1 MAKIVKE
8 KLTIV
13 YEMSIDSETGEILET
28 KIVDKVI
35 GNKTNIKVESSDN
48 SDPTLTLDSS
58 KCYFNPAAVSLME
71 INPDDRIDIK
81 YEKGLPVIGKDEAFG
96 THNGNRVTKAFT
108 IAYRGVKNEE
118 LAKHG
123 NEFKVIPHPNKP
135 GLFILDS
142 GNKPIEELNGD
153 ENVSIE
159 EDDILDG
166 LVDDEDTKITEI
178 DSNFFKL

>member
-28 KIVDKVI
+28 KIVDKAI
-35 GNKTNIKVESSDN
+35 GKKASTESNDN
-48 SDPTLTLDSS
+48 LDPILTLDSS
-58 KCYFNPAAVSLME
+58 KCYFNPAAISLME

-81 YEKGLPVIGKDEAFG
+81 YENGLPVIGKDEAFG

-108 IAYRGVKNEE
+108 IAYRGAKNEE

-123 NEFKVIPHPNKP
+123 NEFKVISHPNKP

-142 GNKPIEELNGD
+142 GNTSIEELKGD
-153 ENVSIE
+153 ENISME